1 MALTYDPAA
10 RKWNATQEKT
20 DYPTNLQTDLP
31 YSEQLPVWV
40 KTGTRTYTIKDRTE
54 TAPDI
59 KDVAVSPTIPG
70 PEWTRANGTLPI
82 NYTEK
87 DLDNL
92 TVSFN
97 YNYYGNQV
105 PVTLALPK
113 DEVATKA
120 YSLGR
125 TYLNNKQRNELNQ
138 KTNQENEEQNIKNTN
153 KNNAY
158 NTVLAT
164 ANSTSGGDYTTQREQ
179 IRKLQGIDD
188 TTKQRLED
196 YYKIFYR
203 TEKLQPWDERL
214 GAKPPYGDFDPK
226 YYKSINPD
234 IAEKWK
240 LAVANDDIDIT
251 ERYSENSYYLQ
262 HYTNQGKPAG
272 MRGNAAEET
281 TAANQ
286 YLERKPT
293 DADIQA
299 ARSIQLGL
307 DASTQT
313 KRIMSVPRVA
323 AEWEKAKAGDEY
335 WKSLAKEKNLDLN
348 KTDDFAALFR
358 LSQRPEDQQTSFNY
372 NLNAGYG
379 ITELEDAVNQAVGA
393 RATVEVK
400 KFGALTQNVL
410 KDTIEEMKKAKQK
423 EQMLSLINGFGSFG
437 EIANINKDISNMIL
451 GDSGVGGI
459 LSFAGG
465 NKAQESLEKSL
476 QGITG
481 INNNVTYNWQQWFDN
496 TLKEKYNKEIELGYS
511 TDEAKE
517 TVKVDAEFARNFID
531 KYLNPRFNTSR
542 SISEFTE
549 YLDVRQKEQNPFQTQ
564 DMLNAVSQVA
574 NLRADKYLSD
584 VQNTPDRFFNTDFYF
599 NPTGDK
605 ARVDSYS
612 EQAKTVSEDWEKAK
626 SGDEYWASQA
636 YRFGVDLNDKE
647 QFAKMHYQIKGRGM
661 GYDPAEDVLNAGK
674 VQDEIY
680 NKILPS
686 LKDEALKQGTV
697 FGQFITPEEFTDKM
711 LEGLD
716 PTDKSTWQEAL
727 KSVGLNDFKGTIDE
741 FKDYVSEAL
750 RTGTAQT
757 IREQI
762 KYLNEKGEK
771 PTQEKLGV
779 EYIERPEDY
788 KQDQIKSETQLYK
801 TFQQAGYKGTEDEFY
816 TKFFPDTDRTEQQL
830 LTKAGTSTNLELKG
844 LDFSD
849 PFASLSTVQGFFGDE
864 DQDSTDSSS
873 EKESDIFGLGLD
885 DDDSTQYK
893 SKTGSQILGEF
904 TSMFKGF

>member
-1 MALTYDPAA
+1 MALTYDPAG
-10 RKWNATQEKT
+10 RKWNITQEKT

-31 YSEQLPVWV
+31 YSDRLPVWV
-40 KTGTRTYTIKDRTE
+40 KTGTKSYTIKDRTE
-54 TAPDI
+54 TAPTI
-59 KDVAVSPTIPG
+59 LDVAVSPTSPG
-70 PEWTRANGTLPI
+70 AGWIAANNTLPI

-97 YNYYGNQV
+97 YGYYGKSL
-105 PVTLALPK
+105 PATLTLPK
-113 DEVATKA
+113 DEVSSSA
-120 YSLGR
+120 YNLAQ
-125 TYLNNKQRNELNQ
+125 TYLNNKQENELNQ
-138 KTNQENEEQNIKNTN
+138 QRNQENQQENTKNTS

-164 ANSTSGGDYTTQREQ
+164 ANSTAGGDYTTQREQ

-188 TTKQRLED
+188 ATKQRLEE

-203 TEKLQPWDERL
+203 TEKLQQWDENL

-234 IAEKWK
+234 ISEKWK
-240 LAVANDDIDIT
+240 AAVANDDIDIT
-251 ERYSENSYYLQ
+251 ERYSENGYYLQ

-272 MRGNAAEET
+272 MRGNAVEET

-299 ARSIQLGL
+299 ARSIQLGV
-307 DASTQT
+307 DTGTQT
-313 KRIMSVPRVA
+313 NRLLAVPKVA

-335 WKSLAKEKNLDLN
+335 WKSLAKEKFLDPS
-348 KTDDFAALFR
+348 KPDDFAALFR

-372 NLNAGYG
+372 SLNAGYG

-393 RATVEVK
+393 QATVDVK

-423 EQMLSLINGFGSFG
+423 EQMLGLIGGFGSFG
-437 EIANINKDISNMIL
+437 EIANINKEISNMIL

-459 LSFAGG
+459 LSFTGG

-476 QGITG
+476 QGISG
-481 INNNVTYNWQQWFDN
+481 VNNNVTYNWQQWFDN

-564 DMLNAVSQVA
+564 DMLNAVTQVA

-605 ARVDSYS
+605 ARVDAYS
-612 EQAKTVSEDWEKAK
+612 QQAKAVSEDWEKAK
-626 SGDEYWASQA
+626 AGDGYWASQA
-636 YRFGVDLNDKE
+636 YRFGIDLNDKE
-647 QFAKMHYQIKGRGM
+647 QFAKMHYQIKGRGL

-697 FGQFITPEEFTDKM
+697 FGQFVTPEEFTNEM
-711 LEGLD
+711 LKGLD
-716 PTDKSTWQEAL
+716 PTDKTTWQEAL
-727 KSVGLNDFKGTIDE
+727 KSVGLTDFKGTLDE
-741 FKDYVSEAL
+741 FRDYVSEAL
-750 RTGTAQT
+750 RTGSAQE

-771 PTQEKLGV
+771 PTQEKLGI

-830 LTKAGTSTNLELKG
+830 LTKAGTGTNLEVKG
-844 LDFSD
+844 LDFKD
-849 PFASLSTVQGFFGDE
+849 PFASLGTIQSFFGDE
-864 DQDSTDSSS
+864 DQGSTDDTS
-873 EKESDIFGLGLD
+873 EDKSDIFGLGLD
-885 DDDSTQYK
+885 DTSTSYK